1 MNNVQKSKQEV
12 YIKTV
17 FYIFKEKEIALFSL
31 NQIDRYEPLSLRM
44 EQGIKHSIALNN
56 VQHVAREMQ
65 K

>member
-12 YIKTV
+12 YIKSV

-44 EQGIKHSIALNN
+44 EQGIKHNIALND
-56 VQHVAREMQ
+56 VQRVAREMQ